1 MLSVP
6 SGAAL
11 ADCVVLIHGLG
22 RTSASMEPVG
32 EFFRERGYSVVNTAY
47 SSRSATIE
55 ELSQSTVEG
64 GVNQCHKDAVVHFVT
79 HSMGGILL
87 RYYLEDHNLE
97 RLGRVVMLAPPNQGS
112 EVVDNLRDVPG
123 YKEILGPAGIQL
135 GTDED
140 SIPSQLGPVRF
151 ELGVIAGTR
160 TSNPILSQYLP
171 NPDDGKVSVESTR
184 VEGMTDF
191 IEVPHSHPFMMT
203 MPGVLEQIVVFI
215 EEGSFSEYAD

>member
-1 MLSVP
+1 MHSKITFPQADIALVSSIGGGSVR
-6 SGAAL
+6 GNAL
-11 ADCVVLIHGLG
+11 CAIRCSFG
-22 RTSASMEPVG
+22 RL
-32 EFFRERGYSVVNTAY
+32 R
-47 SSRSATIE
+47 
-55 ELSQSTVEG
+55 

-140 SIPSQLGPVRF
+140 SIPSQLGPGAIF
-151 ELGVIAGTR
+151 A
-160 TSNPILSQYLP
+160 
-171 NPDDGKVSVESTR
+171 
-184 VEGMTDF
+184 
-191 IEVPHSHPFMMT
+191 
-203 MPGVLEQIVVFI
+203 VLK
-215 EEGSFSEYAD
+215 SWRS